1 MERLGR
7 YGLLQPHR
15 GRTALIWIR
24 IVPPCA
30 PAIVTVT
37 TFVRNAVTRLPITPL
52 VAPAGSVPAAS
63 RAVTH
68 QLHRQR
74 RTKLNRA
81 RIGRERGRLSC
92 WPPRLGRQ
100 QSPDEGAHC
109 CLQREPTRIVGH
121 CSLTNREA
129 ASVLALGR
137 HNHLLVGNLNEL
149 RKGRLAIP
157 LRPNAG
163 EIGFRANDA
172 RRGSSGVRA
181 HAATGC
187 RTSSRQILKVRQC
200 LRFNFRGH
208 TCQENQR

>member
-7 YGLLQPHR
+7 YGLFQPHR
-15 GRTALIWIR
+15 GRTALIWTR

-92 WPPRLGRQ
+92 WPPRLG
-100 QSPDEGAHC
+100 C
-109 CLQREPTRIVGH
+109 
-121 CSLTNREA
+121 
-129 ASVLALGR
+129 
-137 HNHLLVGNLNEL
+137 
-149 RKGRLAIP
+149 
-157 LRPNAG
+157 
-163 EIGFRANDA
+163 
-172 RRGSSGVRA
+172 
-181 HAATGC
+181 
-187 RTSSRQILKVRQC
+187 
-200 LRFNFRGH
+200 
-208 TCQENQR
+208 